1 MCPADIEAYWTI
13 KSEGNSLAFCIVFIR
28 SPGPFC
34 EGAGTAQAVTGGV
47 SLRTYDTPSVICSA
61 IATSLKEG
69 GKIRPYGRTEGL
81 AVGADAHIRPLGS
94 PFGRS
99 KDSKWIDTPEKYG
112 IITKSFYYG
121 ALCGFFRY
129 YVLPGRNVFMLKRF
143 FTDLRKYFSFSVVS
157 AKSQLKTEVAGSYL
171 NWIWWILDP
180 LCFMLIYTFI
190 FGYVFS
196 ASEQYFPVFIFVG
209 LSMWN
214 FFNGTLKSSVRIVKR
229 NKPIVSRVYFPKYI
243 LVVAQL
249 MADAFKMMI
258 SFGIVVLMMI
268 FFQVPISFNVLFFIP
283 IIIILMLFTFGCS
296 CIVMHFGVYV
306 EDLANVINIV
316 LRFLFY
322 LTGIFYNIKT
332 KIPNIGEYL
341 NNYNPLASLIT
352 AMRDCLIYS
361 RMPDLKF
368 LGIWFVVSVLLTV
381 GGVALVYKEENSY
394 LKAV

>member
-1 MCPADIEAYWTI
+1 
-13 KSEGNSLAFCIVFIR
+13 
-28 SPGPFC
+28 
-34 EGAGTAQAVTGGV
+34 
-47 SLRTYDTPSVICSA
+47 
-61 IATSLKEG
+61 
-69 GKIRPYGRTEGL
+69 
-81 AVGADAHIRPLGS
+81 
-94 PFGRS
+94 
-99 KDSKWIDTPEKYG
+99 
-112 IITKSFYYG
+112 
-121 ALCGFFRY
+121 
-129 YVLPGRNVFMLKRF
+129 MLKRF